1 MKNSLIHTKAGLCR
15 WSLAALVL
23 AVQACGGGGSDG
35 AVTGADSASA
45 SGAASV
51 PEAPAPV
58 AIEQTPPPAPAPTPA
73 PAPMAVS
80 PSSPAPAPAP
90 ETSPSSSALIQLSLA
105 TSCSI
110 PGMREAILQQI
121 NTARTAGRVCGTE
134 ILPPVA
140 AMRWNDV
147 LFSAAARHSQDMATR
162 NYFSH
167 TSPEGVTFW
176 QRISMEGY
184 TGWGAGENIA
194 AGQGSPQEAVAGWLA
209 SPGHCANLMNR
220 DFTEMGAGYALHRN
234 GDLSIYWTQVF
245 GTPRR

>member
-1 MKNSLIHTKAGLCR
+1 MKNSLNHSKSGVCR

-35 AVTGADSASA
+35 SAPGAASASA
-45 SGAASV
+45 SGAATV
-51 PEAPAPV
+51 PAPV
-58 AIEQTPPPAPAPTPA
+58 AAEQTPAPAPAPTPAPTPA

-80 PSSPAPAPAP
+80 PASPDPAPAPAG
-90 ETSPSSSALIQLSLA
+90 SPSSSSLVQLSLA

-121 NTARTAGRVCGTE
+121 NAARTAGRVCGTA

-184 TGWGAGENIA
+184 AGWGAGENIA
-194 AGQGSPQEAVAGWLA
+194 AGQGSVSGVMAAWLTSEAHCRNIMEPVLTEVAVACVAQSG
-209 SPGHCANLMNR
+209 N
-220 DFTEMGAGYALHRN
+220 TY
-234 GDLSIYWTQVF
+234 GDYWTMNM
-245 GTPRR
+245 GGR

>member
-1 MKNSLIHTKAGLCR
+1 MKNSLIHSKAGLCR

-35 AVTGADSASA
+35 PATAADIASASASA
-45 SGAASV
+45 SGAATV
-51 PEAPAPV
+51 PAAPAPV
-58 AIEQTPPPAPAPTPA
+58 AVEQTPAPA

-80 PSSPAPAPAP
+80 PANPAPAPAP
-90 ETSPSSSALIQLSLA
+90 ETSPSSSALIQLSLS

-147 LFSAAARHSQDMATR
+147 LFSAAARHSQDMASR

-176 QRISMEGY
+176 QRISIEGY

-194 AGQGSPQEAVAGWLA
+194 AGQGSVSGVMAAWLTSEAHCRNIMQPVLTEVAVACVAQSG
-209 SPGHCANLMNR
+209 N
-220 DFTEMGAGYALHRN
+220 TY
-234 GDLSIYWTQVF
+234 GDYWTMNL
-245 GTPRR
+245 GGR

>member
-194 AGQGSPQEAVAGWLA
+194 AGQGSVAGVMAAWLNSEAHCRNIMQPVLSEVAVACVAQSG
-209 SPGHCANLMNR
+209 N
-220 DFTEMGAGYALHRN
+220 TY
-234 GDLSIYWTQVF
+234 GDYWTMNL
-245 GTPRR
+245 GGR